1 MITKERL
8 EELIEQ
14 EATIYYKEYGK
25 IKDVTLD
32 NSYYIDKFSEVSN
45 IDVLCRGCCD
55 FDDDKFR
62 IIVTFLSELYETE
75 EDAEFVLK
83 YHTFR
88 VEKFEPPTWEEFEK
102 RKFYEFQGKNGRTY
116 YIQHLTYCDLL
127 VVYDNDDCYTNQLT
141 GAVIDHTYENTN
153 IFKETPTKENYIK
166 AVEIARKLFLGE
178 SVV

>member
-8 EELIEQ
+8 KELIEQ
-14 EATIYYKEYGK
+14 GATIYYKEYGK

-45 IDVLCRGCCD
+45 MDVLCRGCCD
-55 FDDDKFR
+55 FDDDEFR

-88 VEKFEPPTWEEFEK
+88 VEKFEPPL
-102 RKFYEFQGKNGRTY
+102 YEDIKDGQPYMFNFTSNGKHYNFFTSV
-116 YIQHLTYCDLL
+116 LL
-127 VVYDNDDCYTNQLT
+127 IELLEVNDEDSAYSEQIICK
-141 GAVIDHTYENTN
+141 HS
-153 IFKETPTKENYIK
+153 TKENYIK
-166 AVEIARKLFLGE
+166 AVEKARKLFLGE
-178 SVV
+178 SDEN